1 VRGSPVPGFHISKNQ
16 AVRLPLYAGGALEE
30 RERTD
35 NPFPSAS
42 VPYFGR
48 RKQSCFPVSTLQTLG
63 LRLPAVRFNLGLAF
77 GDAVPPL
84 STHLDNTQSVSFPP
98 CLPTKTKK
106 GQISSRAPLLEIQ
119 SSPLSPGS
127 ESLSCPA
134 SCLWMPFSQHVG
146 TLLPCSRG
154 RRTFTFM
161 ETQFTNSA
169 IRARMNAK

>member
-1 VRGSPVPGFHISKNQ
+1 MVGSFKCDFRGVQGSPVPGFHTSSNR

-42 VPYFGR
+42 VLCFGR
-48 RKQSCFPVSTLQTLG
+48 RGLPRLPVSTLQTLG
-63 LRLPAVRFNLGLAF
+63 LWLPAVWFNLGLAF
-77 GDAVPPL
+77 GNAAPPL
-84 STHLDNTQSVSFPP
+84 GTHLDNTLSFPP

-106 GQISSRAPLLEIQ
+106 GWISSCAPLLEIS

-134 SCLWMPFSQHVG
+134 SCPWMPF
-146 TLLPCSRG
+146 P
-154 RRTFTFM
+154 
-161 ETQFTNSA
+161 
-169 IRARMNAK
+169 